1 MVKLIQILMT
11 VEYLRMVLVFKIDK
25 NYCPQVSQKME
36 KYFNSYFHL
45 KTSSDKETSKKTKL
59 LQ

>member
-1 MVKLIQILMT
+1 MT

-36 KYFNSYFHL
+36 KYFNSYFDL
-45 KTSSDKETSKKTKL
+45 KTSYDKETSKKTKL